1 MRVEDAEIK
10 DLGVVRTLNETEVP
24 HVNSI
29 TLDNFVWF
37 LETADYFRVVRN
49 GDEIE
54 GFLIG
59 FLPARPYNSPNYRW
73 FDDHYSSF
81 LYIDRV
87 VVAPTARRRGVGR
100 KLYEDFAGFAAG
112 RADRLTCEVNVRPPN
127 EGSLRFH
134 HTFGFAEVGRQE
146 TEGGAKEVYLLAMD
160 LSGEAASDQNNL

>member
-1 MRVEDAEIK
+1 MVVEDVDMK
-10 DLGVVRTLNETEVP
+10 DLGVVKTLNETEIP
-24 HVNSI
+24 HVNGI
-29 TLDNFVWF
+29 TLDDCIWF
-37 LETADYFRVVRN
+37 LETADYFRVARN

-59 FLPARPYNSPNYRW
+59 FLPARPYDSLNYRW
-73 FDDHYSSF
+73 FSDRYRSF

-127 EGSLRFH
+127 EGSVRFH
-134 HTFGFAEVGRQE
+134 HAFGFAEVGRQE
-146 TEGGAKEVYLLAMD
+146 TEGGAKEVSLLAME
-160 LSGEAASDQNNL
+160 LSGGAALDQNNL